1 MKNKCHQ
8 ELAKLVATSGLVKF
22 NQDQISKLI
31 QASIEPDETNKQRIM
46 ENIIDALTIPV
57 EWLIN
62 HTVRAKALAIRCVW
76 SAYESRRNDD
86 PSWTHYLGW
95 AFHYIADWG
104 TPHHSP
110 ISKSNP
116 VPAMTGLGA
125 IIGGVLGGLSKEGK
139 DLGEVLEG
147 IAKGALI
154 GAGLS
159 GVAGIVGLVI
169 EHNEFEIQCDARW
182 DSNLNLIKKSFNKIK
197 EQFIPLNKIG
207 LAFENLER
215 LLGNLR
221 FECNNLRPDWIY
233 KSSDIDYSNYMAN
246 IARIM
251 SFACQIVVR

>member
-22 NQDQISKLI
+22 NQDQVSKLI

-57 EWLIN
+57 EWLVN
-62 HTVRAKALAIRCVW
+62 HTIRAKDLAIRCVW
-76 SAYESRRNDD
+76 SAYESRRKND

-104 TPHHSP
+104 TPQHSP
-110 ISKSNP
+110 ISRSNP

-125 IIGGVLGGLSKEGK
+125 IIGGVLGGLSKDGK
-139 DLGEVLEG
+139 ELGEVLEG

-154 GAGLS
+154 GAGIS

-169 EHNEFEIQCDARW
+169 EHNEFEIRCDARW
-182 DSNLNLIKKSFNKIK
+182 DNNLNLIKKNFNKIK
-197 EQFIPLNKIG
+197 EQFIPPNKIG
-207 LAFENLER
+207 LAFENLEI

-221 FECNNLRPDWIY
+221 FECNNLQPDWIF
-233 KSSDIDYSNYMAN
+233 KSSDIDYSNYMAV